1 MPRFLP
7 FWTKDFFIFCAKVLD
22 KYKSIVYNHQG
33 VKKITLQYIEVTMKS
48 KNLEISVLCDIYSAL
63 LPEKQRMALDY
74 YYNEDLSLSEIAE
87 HAGISRQGV
96 RDQIKHAEA
105 QLYEFENALHLYEKM
120 QKTENILTKL
130 TLVSKDINS
139 NELLSLIEELRSIH
153 ELQE

>member
-1 MPRFLP
+1 
-7 FWTKDFFIFCAKVLD
+7 
-22 KYKSIVYNHQG
+22 
-33 VKKITLQYIEVTMKS
+33 MKS

-63 LPEKQRMALDY
+63 LPEKQKDALDY

-105 QLYEFENALHLYEKM
+105 QLMEFENALHLYEKM
-120 QKTENILTKL
+120 QKTERLLNQLSELSHNI
-130 TLVSKDINS
+130 N
-139 NELLSLIEELRSIH
+139 NERLSSIIEELRSLH

>member
-1 MPRFLP
+1 M
-7 FWTKDFFIFCAKVLD
+7 FFYAKVLD
-22 KYKSIVYNHQG
+22 KSKRFVYNLLG

-63 LPEKQRMALDY
+63 LPEKQKDALDY

-105 QLYEFENALHLYEKM
+105 QLMEFENALHLYEKM
-120 QKTENILTKL
+120 QKTERLLNQLSELSHNI
-130 TLVSKDINS
+130 N
-139 NELLSLIEELRSIH
+139 NERLSSIIEELRSLH

>member
-1 MPRFLP
+1 
-7 FWTKDFFIFCAKVLD
+7 
-22 KYKSIVYNHQG
+22 
-33 VKKITLQYIEVTMKS
+33 MKS

-63 LPEKQRMALDY
+63 LPEKQRDALDY

-105 QLYEFENALHLYEKM
+105 QLIEYENALHLYEKM
-120 QKTENILTKL
+120 QKTEKILDELTKL
-130 TLVSKDINS
+130 SHNIE
-139 NELLSLIEELRSIH
+139 NERLSSLIEELRSLH

>member
-1 MPRFLP
+1 
-7 FWTKDFFIFCAKVLD
+7 
-22 KYKSIVYNHQG
+22 
-33 VKKITLQYIEVTMKS
+33 MKS

-139 NELLSLIEELRSIH
+139 NELSSLIEELRNIH

>member
-1 MPRFLP
+1 
-7 FWTKDFFIFCAKVLD
+7 
-22 KYKSIVYNHQG
+22 
-33 VKKITLQYIEVTMKS
+33 MKS

-63 LPEKQRMALDY
+63 LPEKQKDALDY

-105 QLYEFENALHLYEKM
+105 QLMEFENALHLYEKM
-120 QKTENILTKL
+120 QKTERLLNQLTELSHNI
-130 TLVSKDINS
+130 N
-139 NELLSLIEELRSIH
+139 NERLSSIIEELRSLH

>member
-1 MPRFLP
+1 
-7 FWTKDFFIFCAKVLD
+7 
-22 KYKSIVYNHQG
+22 
-33 VKKITLQYIEVTMKS
+33 MKS
-48 KNLEISVLCDIYSAL
+48 KNLEISVLCDIYSGL

-105 QLYEFENALHLYEKM
+105 QLLEFENALHLYEKM
-120 QKTENILTKL
+120 QKTERLLDELTKL
-130 TLVSKDINS
+130 SQDIES
-139 NELLSLIEELRSIH
+139 DSLSSLIEQLRSIH

>member
-1 MPRFLP
+1 
-7 FWTKDFFIFCAKVLD
+7 
-22 KYKSIVYNHQG
+22 
-33 VKKITLQYIEVTMKS
+33 MKS

-63 LPEKQRMALDY
+63 LPEKQKDALDY

-105 QLYEFENALHLYEKM
+105 QLMEFENALHLYEKM
-120 QKTENILTKL
+120 QKTEGLLNQLTELSHNI
-130 TLVSKDINS
+130 N
-139 NELLSLIEELRSIH
+139 NERLSSIIDELRSLH